1 MTGRLGA
8 QDINHEVA
16 RRVRRTVADLNP
28 EGLVLG
34 EHNHDATGDVPG
46 DGWHGIMNYSG
57 FSWPV
62 WEWLRADDSA
72 ARSFGTP
79 VPIAQRTGP
88 QVVASMRQ
96 WLGSYGWRTFCSSW
110 NILGSQQRKSV
121 VEGKRVSVRVNSGGR
136 R

>member
-1 MTGRLGA
+1 MTGRLVA

-46 DGWHGIMNYSG
+46 DGWHGIMTYSG

-62 WEWLRADDSA
+62 WEWLRCDDSA
-72 ARSFGTP
+72 ARRF
-79 VPIAQRTGP
+79 GP
-88 QVVASMRQ
+88 QGPLATRPGPPVVWSEWSCVWA
-96 WLGSYGWRTFCSSW
+96 
-110 NILGSQQRKSV
+110 
-121 VEGKRVSVRVNSGGR
+121 EG
-136 R
+136 